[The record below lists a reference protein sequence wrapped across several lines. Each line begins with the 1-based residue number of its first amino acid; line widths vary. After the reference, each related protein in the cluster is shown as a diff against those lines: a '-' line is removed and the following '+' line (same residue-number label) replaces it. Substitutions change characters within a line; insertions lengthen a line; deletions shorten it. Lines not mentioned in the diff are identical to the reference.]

1 VSSSYS
7 SIPIPFNGR
16 IYPKILLFILLLPYL
31 NVDGGTNEMMDMNKG
46 INMDSKHHH
55 VWILD
60 GDISLE
66 GFSLSEFM
74 MIHHCALNGLR
85 PLIAQPLISE
95 STQTYPYLNSYSWN
109 HPPEKQ
115 KKKEGVMM
123 MKEIASQTGFLE
135 IQAPMIDA
143 LFLRWF
149 IHSFVV
155 PLVSDCYSFTM
166 VDNVYLNVLS

>member
-1 VSSSYS
+1 
-7 SIPIPFNGR
+7 
-16 IYPKILLFILLLPYL
+16 
-31 NVDGGTNEMMDMNKG
+31 MMDMKDSKG
-46 INMDSKHHH
+46 IHDSRKDSKHHH

-74 MIHHCALNGLR
+74 MIHHCALDGLR

-95 STQTYPYLNSYSWN
+95 STQTYPYLNSHSWN
-109 HPPEKQ
+109 HPPEK
-115 KKKEGVMM
+115 KKKKKMTKKKNDVEEEEEEVMM
-123 MKEIASQTGFLE
+123 NEMKEIASQTGFLE

-149 IHSFVV
+149 IHSFVI
-155 PLVSDCYSFTM
+155 PMVSE
-166 VDNVYLNVLS
+166 

>member
-1 VSSSYS
+1 VSTSFS

-31 NVDGGTNEMMDMNKG
+31 SPDGDGASEMDMNKG
-46 INMDSKHHH
+46 ISRDSQHHH

-66 GFSLSEFM
+66 GFSLPEFM
-74 MIHHCALNGLR
+74 MVHLCALDGLR
-85 PLIAQPLISE
+85 PLIAQPLIIE
-95 STQTYPYLNSYSWN
+95 STQTYPYLNSHSWTY
-109 HPPEKQ
+109 HPDL
-115 KKKEGVMM
+115 
-123 MKEIASQTGFLE
+123 IASQSGFLE

-149 IHSFVV
+149 IHSFVL
-155 PLVSDCYSFTM
+155 PMVSE
-166 VDNVYLNVLS
+166 